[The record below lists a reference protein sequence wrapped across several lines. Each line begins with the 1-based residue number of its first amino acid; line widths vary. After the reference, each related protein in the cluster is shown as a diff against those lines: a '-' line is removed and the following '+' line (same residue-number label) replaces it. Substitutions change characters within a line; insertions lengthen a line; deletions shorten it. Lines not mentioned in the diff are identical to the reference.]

1 MRALTSIAVLL
12 DGREAA
18 EYLLF
23 DAVQGE
29 GMSRSAEELSLI
41 PIELRMPLIGTTLRS
56 ALKEISSEDEE

>member
-18 EYLLF
+18 EYLIY
-23 DAVQGE
+23 DSVQGE
-29 GMSRSAEELSLI
+29 GMSKSAEELSSV

-56 ALKEISSEDEE
+56 ALREISSKADD